1 LGSTRSRVPGEVR
14 TLDDAHLRALAGSI
28 ALRGMLVSVV
38 VGDDGDGFELVAGF
52 TASPASDSL
61 RGRNARRQVAKL
73 MAAAEWDVIEGVA
86 P

>member
-1 LGSTRSRVPGEVR
+1 
-14 TLDDAHLRALAGSI
+14 
-28 ALRGMLVSVV
+28 MLVPVV
-38 VGDDGDGFELVAGF
+38 VRNDGDGFELVAGF

-86 P
+86 SELAGEPRLPRVSVAAHRPRTTTTAGV